1 MAAKDSFEIID
12 GESPKEFTEVTCELE
27 EFEVHFEDHGEPP
40 TSVGELSTRNE
51 TETEQPGQQGLSF
64 GTFWQEH
71 HDQMEKKAEDC
82 EEENSELFQ
91 LGQDGF
97 NTRKQERRSKV
108 RQLSEKINRESQKPE
123 VSRSSQSQEEAS
135 YNERM
140 VRIIESSRAEP
151 YLVEFQSSPK
161 GGSGSLSFSI
171 LPMPQQGSEKDVS
184 GIEQS
189 ALGAGPSLVT
199 KPLPNSAEGGEIA
212 PHVHSTT
219 QMPGNMEHTGARPK
233 EIKVPQRR
241 ASAVKTAPKGNRQ
254 PGNITEALRNSTESI
269 EIAPDVHSTTQMP
282 VLGES
287 QAHVAGLPHHTP
299 GIYPQF
305 LARHSTD
312 QSLLNNNQTRT
323 RNPQISGTR
332 SQMRPDVDSQNLF
345 LVGHTHP
352 NHRNMPT
359 EQDDTAGW
367 PSTME
372 RRRITERWCSC
383 FRLVE
388 NDDDLRPICE
398 LCLRH
403 RYRGPRTCSQ
413 MNQHVCCYCFQDG
426 VGDFLSLPCH
436 HKFHRECIIAAIQLN
451 MLNCPICGQ
460 AFLHLP

>member
-40 TSVGELSTRNE
+40 TNVGELSTRNE

-82 EEENSELFQ
+82 EEGNYELFH

-108 RQLSEKINRESQKPE
+108 RQLSEKINRESQK
-123 VSRSSQSQEEAS
+123 
-135 YNERM
+135 
-140 VRIIESSRAEP
+140 
-151 YLVEFQSSPK
+151 
-161 GGSGSLSFSI
+161 
-171 LPMPQQGSEKDVS
+171 
-184 GIEQS
+184 
-189 ALGAGPSLVT
+189 
-199 KPLPNSAEGGEIA
+199 
-212 PHVHSTT
+212 
-219 QMPGNMEHTGARPK
+219 
-233 EIKVPQRR
+233 
-241 ASAVKTAPKGNRQ
+241 
-254 PGNITEALRNSTESI
+254 
-269 EIAPDVHSTTQMP
+269 P

-345 LVGHTHP
+345 LVGHTCP

-372 RRRITERWCSC
+372 RRRITERWCYC

-436 HKFHRECIIAAIQLN
+436 HKFHRDCIIAAIQLN

>member
-1 MAAKDSFEIID
+1 MRMATKDSLEMSD
-12 GESPKEFTEVTCELE
+12 GELQKEFTEGENATRELD
-27 EFEVHFEDHGEPP
+27 EFEVHFEGHGEQL
-40 TSVGELSTRNE
+40 TNEEELSTRNE

-64 GTFWQEH
+64 GTFRQAH
-71 HDQMEKKAEDC
+71 HEQMEEKAEDW
-82 EEENSELFQ
+82 EEENAELFQ
-91 LGQDGF
+91 LEQDGF
-97 NTRKQERRSKV
+97 DRRKQKHGNKMC
-108 RQLSEKINRESQKPE
+108 QFSEEIKCDSQKPE
-123 VSRSSQSQEEAS
+123 VSRSSQSQERAPYS
-135 YNERM
+135 ERM
-140 VRIIESSRAEP
+140 IRMIETSRAEP
-151 YLVEFQSSPK
+151 HSVEFQSGPK

-171 LPMPQQGSEKDVS
+171 QPIPWQGSEKDVS
-184 GIEQS
+184 GNEQS
-189 ALGAGPSLVT
+189 ALGAGSSLVT
-199 KPLPNSAEGGEIA
+199 KTLPNSAEGSEIA
-212 PHVHSTT
+212 PH
-219 QMPGNMEHTGARPK
+219 
-233 EIKVPQRR
+233 
-241 ASAVKTAPKGNRQ
+241 
-254 PGNITEALRNSTESI
+254 
-269 EIAPDVHSTTQMP
+269 VHSTTQMP

-299 GIYPQF
+299 GIHPQF
-305 LARHSTD
+305 LAQHSTD

-332 SQMRPDVDSQNLF
+332 SQMRPDVDSQNIF
-345 LVGHTHP
+345 LDGHTYP

-398 LCLRH
+398 LCFRH
-403 RYRGPRTCSQ
+403 RYWGPRTCSQ

-436 HKFHRECIIAAIQLN
+436 HKFHRDCIIAAIQLN

-460 AFLHLP
+460 AFLYLL

>member
-1 MAAKDSFEIID
+1 
-12 GESPKEFTEVTCELE
+12 
-27 EFEVHFEDHGEPP
+27 
-40 TSVGELSTRNE
+40 
-51 TETEQPGQQGLSF
+51 
-64 GTFWQEH
+64 
-71 HDQMEKKAEDC
+71 
-82 EEENSELFQ
+82 
-91 LGQDGF
+91 
-97 NTRKQERRSKV
+97 
-108 RQLSEKINRESQKPE
+108 
-123 VSRSSQSQEEAS
+123 VSRSPQSQERAPYS
-135 YNERM
+135 ERM
-140 VRIIESSRAEP
+140 IRMIETSRAEP
-151 YLVEFQSSPK
+151 HSVEFQSGPK

-171 LPMPQQGSEKDVS
+171 QPMPQQGSEKDVS

-212 PHVHSTT
+212 PH
-219 QMPGNMEHTGARPK
+219 
-233 EIKVPQRR
+233 
-241 ASAVKTAPKGNRQ
+241 
-254 PGNITEALRNSTESI
+254 
-269 EIAPDVHSTTQMP
+269 VHSTTQMP

-332 SQMRPDVDSQNLF
+332 SQMRPDVNSQNLF
-345 LVGHTHP
+345 LVGHTYP

-372 RRRITERWCSC
+372 RRRITERWCYC

-436 HKFHRECIIAAIQLN
+436 HKFHRDCIIAAIQLN